1 MPTTIRP
8 VAEGSAGAVSRVA
21 VGAFGD
27 SEVLTAV
34 RNGSGD
40 LELIGWTT
48 APADFAVTRTA
59 DSGSQAGE
67 VSEVALALHGRR
79 AITAVRAGD
88 GHLLLISWDTPPGL
102 GTITRTW
109 DSGTTAGQASDIALS
124 TLRDDLLVTACRA
137 SAC

>member
-21 VGAFGD
+21 VGVFGD

-48 APADFAVTRTA
+48 APA
-59 DSGSQAGE
+59 E
-67 VSEVALALHGRR
+67 
-79 AITAVRAGD
+79 
-88 GHLLLISWDTPPGL
+88 
-102 GTITRTW
+102 
-109 DSGTTAGQASDIALS
+109 
-124 TLRDDLLVTACRA
+124 
-137 SAC
+137 

>member
-8 VAEGSAGAVSRVA
+8 VAEGSAGAVPRVA

-59 DSGSQAGE
+59 DSGSRAGE

-88 GHLLLISWDTPPGL
+88 GHLLLTPGIPRPGWAPSPAPGTAGRPPGRPATSPL
-102 GTITRTW
+102 AR
-109 DSGTTAGQASDIALS
+109 
-124 TLRDDLLVTACRA
+124 
-137 SAC
+137 